1 MDEETSFEESYF
13 SGQGERNE
21 REENDVGEAGWFVA
35 GRPRKQKQEKPK
47 VSTGSAK
54 GEGLL
59 DLAGP
64 AEFWIGN
71 TRADTEPE
79 KVLQVLHQAADNLGI
94 ENFSVEKAICLTKGD
109 HVRTR
114 SWKVI
119 VPARLKEHMNNPEL
133 YPAGWTFRVFTQW
146 NKKKHNSAAADP
158 KATNVATAAPATSTA
173 TIAATVAMANN
184 MSVPKATGAA
194 VASPLRVAPSV

>member
-13 SGQGERNE
+13 SGHGERNE
-21 REENDVGEAGWFVA
+21 REENDGGEAGWFVA
-35 GRPRKQKQEKPK
+35 GRPRKHKQEKPK

-119 VPARLKEHMNNPEL
+119 VPARLKEHMKNPEL
-133 YPAGWTFRVFTQW
+133 YPAGWTFRVFTKW
-146 NKKKHNSAAADP
+146 SNKKNTTAAAES
-158 KATNVATAAPATSTA
+158 KAATGATAAS
-173 TIAATVAMANN
+173 AATAAAFAATAAMAKNR
-184 MSVPKATGAA
+184 SELKATDFTA
-194 VASPLRVAPSV
+194 ASPKRAAPTV

>member
-1 MDEETSFEESYF
+1 MDDEQSFEEAYF
-13 SGQGERNE
+13 SGHGERNE
-21 REENDVGEAGWFVA
+21 REENDGGEAGWFVA
-35 GRPRKQKQEKPK
+35 GRPRKHKQEKPK

-133 YPAGWTFRVFTQW
+133 YPAGWTFRVFTKW
-146 NKKKHNSAAADP
+146 NNKKHNTAAADS
-158 KATNVATAAPATSTA
+158 KATNGATAAPATSTA
-173 TIAATVAMANN
+173 AFAATVAMANN
-184 MSVPKATGAA
+184 KSELKATEVAA
-194 VASPLRVAPSV
+194 ASPMRVALSV